1 MEALILEG
9 FEHFYVLNFF
19 FFFFLISRG
28 IFNSWKELDVN
39 SWKEGRLKIPWL
51 RMHLQTKKPKLKETE

>member
-9 FEHFYVLNFF
+9 FEHFYVLN

-39 SWKEGRLKIPWL
+39 SWKEGRLKIPCL